1 MKKWIRQ
8 YLGIDDLV
16 SNEQMI
22 FNELGR
28 LHAKTDQVFI
38 STRGVKTEIAI
49 HNRALARFIA
59 KLDPMF
65 AEDEMSPARKAESDK
80 LTEQVIRK
88 LVGEHLASRAPGDN
102 A

>member
-1 MKKWIRQ
+1 MKNWIRQ
-8 YLGIDDLV
+8 YLGTSNLYEQINDL
-16 SNEQMI
+16 QRYI
-22 FNELGR
+22 TGL
-28 LHAKTDQVFI
+28 
-38 STRGVKTEIAI
+38 RGEIGALKSLKTEVAI

-59 KLDPMF
+59 KIDPMF